1 VIAAETSRLTR
12 IWRPIGNTLQ
22 QSVADADLFL
32 TRLRRFLDAV
42 DAGRLLT
49 EGKGDIIFNIGA
61 PDASGN
67 RVAGLVAAQLAPH
80 VAGHLAPVEA
90 IQDIAFV
97 KAGARRLALRF
108 EVGDD
113 GGPRGIAGYAKT
125 KSRAF
130 LPALPQ

>member
-1 VIAAETSRLTR
+1 VFSVFAAETSRLTR
-12 IWRPIGNTLQ
+12 IWRPIGNALQ

-67 RVAGLVAAQLAPH
+67 RVAGLVAA
-80 VAGHLAPVEA
+80 
-90 IQDIAFV
+90 
-97 KAGARRLALRF
+97 
-108 EVGDD
+108 
-113 GGPRGIAGYAKT
+113 
-125 KSRAF
+125 
-130 LPALPQ
+130 